1 MSLMMTFGEKQTRR
15 FLPEYRVRGS
25 AVCYASHH
33 NGGVV
38 VEEFRVLPPSMLNPR
53 AGLSRFA
60 SWQRLAFP
68 TPSVCWVGKACDIS
82 IT

>member
-38 VEEFRVLPPSMLNPR
+38 VEEFRVLPPLDAEPP
-53 AGLSRFA
+53 GLGCRGSRH
-60 SWQRLAFP
+60 
-68 TPSVCWVGKACDIS
+68 GNG
-82 IT
+82 